1 MRKTTKIWLIA
12 ATVLLLAG
20 ALLFGGV
27 MTFLKWDFLKLG
39 TNRFETNMHQLTG
52 EIRNVEVRAGEADIV
67 FLPSDTDACR
77 VVCYENVLVKHAVE
91 IKDGTLSIHAEDT
104 RKWYHYIGISFQ
116 HPLITVYLPQGQYE
130 ALTVRGSTGDVAIPA
145 ELGFS
150 GIDVEVSTGDVKNYA
165 SATGDIRIS
174 AGTGKILVENVS
186 CHALSLTVSTGDVAA
201 TSVVCAGD
209 ASVTVSTGRV
219 HLTDLSCGDLNT
231 TGNTGD
237 LFLKNVVATGKL
249 SVERSTGDVHL
260 DGCDAAE
267 IFILTDTGDVEGTLL
282 SEKIFMTKS
291 DTGDI
296 EVPKTVTGGRCEI
309 TTDTGDIRIELLSPV
324 G

>member
-27 MTFLKWDFLKLG
+27 MAFLKWDFLKLG
-39 TNRFETNMHQLTG
+39 TDRFETNTHELTD
-52 EIRNVEVRAGEADIV
+52 EIRSIDVRTNEADIAL
-67 FLPSDTDACR
+67 LPSDTDACR

-91 IKDGTLSIHAEDT
+91 VKDGTLSIRAEDT
-104 RKWYHYIGISFQ
+104 RKWYHRIGFSFH
-116 HPLITVYLPQGQYE
+116 HPTVTVYLPQGQYE
-130 ALTVRGSTGDVAIPA
+130 ALTVKGNTGDVAIPA
-145 ELGFS
+145 ELGFA
-150 GIDVEVSTGDVKNYA
+150 GIDVEVRTGDVKNYA

-174 AGTGKILVENVS
+174 AGTGGILVERVS
-186 CHALSLTVSTGDVAA
+186 CHSLSLTVSTGDISAA
-201 TSVVCAGD
+201 SVVCAGD
-209 ASVTVSTGRV
+209 ASVTVSTGDT
-219 HLTDLSCGDLNT
+219 HLTDLSCGDLST

-237 LFLKNVVATGKL
+237 LFLKNVVAAGRL
-249 SVERSTGDVHL
+249 SAERSTGDMYL
-260 DGCDAAE
+260 DSCDAAE
-267 IFILTDTGDVEGTLL
+267 IFILTDTGDVEGTLRT
-282 SEKIFMTKS
+282 EKIFMTKS

-309 TTDTGDIRIELLSPV
+309 TTDTGDIRIGILSPV